1 LKPKT
6 EKKMKLNLITSLSAF
21 FLLIAAT
28 GYSQTVQPAKMV
40 PASEFYPG
48 GMQAMYQFINS
59 KAIYPP
65 VAKRNRIQGEC
76 IIGVTINPDGTVS
89 NFKVIKNIGGGAGEE
104 AMRLVKLLKFKEIGY
119 KLDTSIPVVFK
130 L

>member
-1 LKPKT
+1 
-6 EKKMKLNLITSLSAF
+6 MKLKLTISLAA
-21 FLLIAAT
+21 LLILLVSASYA
-28 GYSQTVQPAKMV
+28 QTTPPPKMV

-48 GMQAMYQFINS
+48 GQQAMYEFINS

-76 IIGVTINPDGTVS
+76 IVGVTINPDGTVS
-89 NFKVIKNIGGGAGEE
+89 NFKVIKNIGGGAGDE
-104 AMRLVKLLKFKEIGY
+104 AVRLVKLLKFKEIGY
-119 KLDTSIPVVFK
+119 KLDTSIPVIFK